1 MNNRIQEL
9 MPKPWTFPYPDR
21 EMYSKEQ
28 MQQLAEI
35 IVQECAYKISRMVVM
50 DKGYVPKD
58 PHSIGWNDAV
68 AYASR
73 ELKQYFND

>member
-28 MQQLAEI
+28 MQRLAEI